1 MRTEREYAIKIVDYK
16 GKITGLKLPKSKKM
30 SLKLFVDLLRLYERA
45 KRHNFLTKSLFT
57 AMKRLA
63 LTLKEKGYVIAIL
76 KYPALARHFVE
87 LIETPVEEFE
97 EEIVYG
103 KVREHALGKCSVCG
117 VELVY
122 PAYIVYKK
130 NGVEIKR
137 SNSIGIKCLNS
148 VEKSLIDLVEE
159 ININE
164 KAIEKFSEG
173 V

>member
-1 MRTEREYAIKIVDYK
+1 MRTEREYVIKIVDYE

-97 EEIVYG
+97 EEVIYG
-103 KVREHALGKCSVCG
+103 KIREHAYERCNVCG
-117 VELVY
+117 VDLVY
-122 PAYIVYKK
+122 PAYIVFKK
-130 NGVEIKR
+130 DEIEIKK
-137 SNSIGIKCLNS
+137 SNPIGIKCLNNI
-148 VEKSLIDLVEE
+148 EKSLIDL
-159 ININE
+159 IKKIDIDN
-164 KAIEKFSEG
+164 KFIENFTKE